1 MLNDPLSRT
10 DLVADALAEQGWAI
24 LGEFAPAATWHALA
38 AEVRSAHARG
48 DLRPAGIGAG
58 EQHRL
63 TGEVRGDLI
72 GWLEATTASA
82 AQQDVLSRLDALR
95 RSLNRE
101 LQLGLF
107 EFEGHLALY
116 PPGASYR
123 RHRDQHRG
131 SQARVL
137 SCVLYLNSSWKAQDK
152 GQLRLYLDEED
163 SGDYCDVLPE
173 GGALVCFLSE
183 RFSHEVLPARRER
196 LSLTGWFRR
205 RS

>member
-1 MLNDPLSRT
+1 MLNHPPSRT
-10 DLVADALAEQGWAI
+10 ELVAEALAERGWAI
-24 LGEFAPAATWHALA
+24 LGEFVPEATWHALA

-48 DLRPAGIGAG
+48 DLRPAGVGTG
-58 EQHRL
+58 ERYRVA
-63 TGEVRGDLI
+63 GEVRGDLV

-82 AQQDVLSRLDALR
+82 AQQDALLRLDSLR
-95 RSLNRE
+95 RTLNRE

-107 EFEGHLALY
+107 DFEGHLTLY

-131 SQARVL
+131 SHARVL
-137 SCVLYLNSSWKAQDK
+137 SCVLYLNSNWRTEDE
-152 GQLRLYLDEED
+152 GQLRLYLDEAG
-163 SGDYCDVLPE
+163 SADYCDVLPE

>member
-10 DLVADALAEQGWAI
+10 ELVAEALAERGWAI
-24 LGEFAPAATWHALA
+24 LRDLVPAATWQALA

-48 DLRPAGIGAG
+48 DLRPAGVGTG
-58 EQHRL
+58 ERYRVA
-63 TGEVRGDLI
+63 GEVRGDLI
-72 GWLEATTASA
+72 GWLEATAASA
-82 AQQDVLSRLDALR
+82 AQQDALSRLDALR
-95 RSLNRE
+95 RTLNRE

-116 PPGASYR
+116 PPGARYC
-123 RHRDQHRG
+123 RHRDQHQG
-131 SQARVL
+131 SQTRVL
-137 SCVLYLNSSWKAQDK
+137 SCVLYLNSNWGAEDE
-152 GQLRLYLDEED
+152 GQLRLYLDEAG
-163 SGDYCDVLPE
+163 SADYCDVLPQ

>member
-1 MLNDPLSRT
+1 MLNDPLSHT
-10 DLVADALAEQGWAI
+10 DVVAEALAEQGWAI
-24 LGEFAPAATWHALA
+24 LGEFVPAATWRALA

-48 DLRPAGIGAG
+48 NLCPAGIGAA
-58 EQHRL
+58 EQYRV

-72 GWLEATTASA
+72 GWLDARTASA
-82 AQQDVLSRLDALR
+82 AQQDALSRLDLLR
-95 RSLNRE
+95 RTLNRE

-116 PPGASYR
+116 PPGARYR

-137 SCVLYLNSSWKAQDK
+137 SCVLYLNSNWKAEDE
-152 GQLRLYLDEED
+152 GQLRLYLDEAG
-163 SGDYCDVLPE
+163 SADYRDVLPE
-173 GGALVCFLSE
+173 GGVLVCFLSE
-183 RFSHEVLPARRER
+183 RFSHEVLPATRER